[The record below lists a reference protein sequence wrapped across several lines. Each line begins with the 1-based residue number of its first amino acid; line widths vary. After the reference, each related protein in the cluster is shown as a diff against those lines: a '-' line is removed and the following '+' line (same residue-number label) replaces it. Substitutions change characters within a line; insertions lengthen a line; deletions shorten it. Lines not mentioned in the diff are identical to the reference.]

1 MDSVFKELQ
10 RSNRQHF
17 HYLWRKANKGG
28 LDGLTE
34 EEQRLAKVMLAHSD
48 EYFNQFEF
56 ADTLA
61 DHQFNPESE
70 VNPFLHVTLHA
81 GVEKQIEDRE
91 PIEAFQF
98 YNAMV
103 RNKCNRHEAIH
114 LLMTILV
121 KFLFPVLKKKE
132 EFDLDGYRKLL
143 KTYKSRN
150 PEKIIGL
157 LEKELEKD

>member
-10 RSNRQHF
+10 QLNREHF
-17 HYLWRKANKGG
+17 YHLWRKANKGE

-34 EEQRLAKVMLAHSD
+34 EEQRLAKIMLAHSD

-61 DHQFNPESE
+61 DHQFDPESE

-81 GVEKQIEDRE
+81 VAEKQIEDRE

-98 YNAMV
+98 YNGMI
-103 RNKCNRHEAIH
+103 RSKCTRHEAIH
-114 LLMTILV
+114 LLITILI
-121 KFLFPVLKKKE
+121 KFLFPVLKEKVK
-132 EFDLDGYRKLL
+132 FDLDGYRNLL
-143 KTYKSRN
+143 KRYKSRN

-157 LEKELEKD
+157 LEKE